1 MDDTDLAEIR
11 DRLSSIEEMV
21 GDLCVALGATP
32 RTSAPTVAA
41 RSVAPAPVT
50 ATPAAAAAAPTP
62 VEPAAVP
69 VLSLIHI

>member
-32 RTSAPTVAA
+32 RTSAVSYTHLDAA
-41 RSVAPAPVT
+41 D
-50 ATPAAAAAAPTP
+50 
-62 VEPAAVP
+62 E
-69 VLSLIHI
+69 